1 MIRLHF
7 DRASCVVVALLLCE
21 DVPRLISI
29 PSKVIESRPTEI
41 PYTNLR
47 ADIKGIEL
55 HGAKS
60 PPSVLFQLPRQLRG
74 RVLPVQEPVHVGW
87 PEVPERRDVQ
97 RGDVADARADLP
109 MLLPHRLHG
118 QLLRDRRALQRVQG
132 QPVPERRHLHTHQ
145 PLGIQVHVSARL
157 ER

>member
-1 MIRLHF
+1 MSF
-7 DRASCVVVALLLCE
+7 
-21 DVPRLISI
+21 
-29 PSKVIESRPTEI
+29 TELN
-41 PYTNLR
+41 PLR
-47 ADIKGIEL
+47 
-55 HGAKS
+55 
-60 PPSVLFQLPRQLRG
+60 FQLPRQLRG
-74 RVLPVQEPVHVGW
+74 RVLPVQEPLHVGR